1 MKKYLPIILIILLF
15 PIFAFGQ
22 QIEKK
27 KALYF
32 YSETCP
38 HCVRVDQ
45 YFKENGIY
53 DKYDIKKVDAVDEK
67 NVVFLNEMF
76 NAFGF
81 SDKDKKIPA
90 IFFSNKVL
98 VGDAP
103 IMGED
108 KEIQSFVS
116 QIEEID
122 ASFFPTP
129 ESVKRDLR
137 ATETVSSSAE
147 TMVIEPEAVSSM
159 HLFLLISA
167 AFVDAMNP
175 CALAVLIL
183 LLATVM
189 ASKGKNSALL
199 AGLLFSLAIFI
210 SYFLMGYGAY
220 RAISAYS
227 LPKYLSLG
235 VGLFSILIGLANL
248 KDVFWFGKYFV
259 MEVPMSWRPKM
270 QKLLKS
276 VSSPFGAFGAGFLVS
291 LFLVPCAS
299 GPYLSILGLMATK
312 GYTTGTI
319 SLLMLYNLVFVS
331 PMLIITFAMYF
342 FDTRMGKL
350 EAWRTKYNWLLHL
363 IAGIVM
369 MGIGLYLIHGWLK

>member
-1 MKKYLPIILIILLF
+1 MKKYLVAILM
-15 PIFAFGQ
+15 IFFVPTVVFGQ
-22 QIEKK
+22 PVEKK
-27 KALYF
+27 KAIYF
-32 YSETCP
+32 YSESCP
-38 HCVRVDQ
+38 HCSRVDK
-45 YFKENGIY
+45 YFQENGIY
-53 DKYDIKKVDAVDEK
+53 EKYDIKKIDAVDEK
-67 NVVFLNEMF
+67 NVTLLNEMF

-90 IFFSNKVL
+90 IFFSDKVM
-98 VGDAP
+98 VGDGP
-103 IMGED
+103 IMGEEQ
-108 KEIQSFVS
+108 KIKSFVK
-116 QIEEID
+116 QIEEAD

-129 ESVKRDLR
+129 ESIRNDLR
-137 ATETVSSSAE
+137 ANTDIDVATPVENGNEISSL
-147 TMVIEPEAVSSM
+147 

-183 LLATVM
+183 LLATVI
-189 ASKGKNSALL
+189 AAKGKNSALV

-220 RAISAYS
+220 RAISSYS

-259 MEVPMSWRPKM
+259 MEVPMGWRPRM
-270 QKLLKS
+270 QKILRS
-276 VSSPFGAFGAGFLVS
+276 VSSPLGAFGAGFLVS

-350 EAWRTKYNWLLHL
+350 ETWRTKYNWLLHL

-369 MGIGLYLIHGWLK
+369 VGIGLYLIHGWLK